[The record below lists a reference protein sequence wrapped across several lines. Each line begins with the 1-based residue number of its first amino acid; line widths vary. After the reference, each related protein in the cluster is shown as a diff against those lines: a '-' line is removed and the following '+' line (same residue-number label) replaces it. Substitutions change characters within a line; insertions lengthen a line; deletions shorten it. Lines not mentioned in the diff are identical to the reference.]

1 MWPFPAV
8 LAGVGDRFSILSTG
22 ERCVGLHRVV
32 ETTNGETVRMT
43 HSPEDLLF
51 EDS

>member
-1 MWPFPAV
+1 M
-8 LAGVGDRFSILSTG
+8 GDRFSILSTG